1 MVELPD
7 TFFKINMPTMFKKIK
22 IKKIENFL
30 RELENMNNGRED
42 LKRNQTEILE
52 LKCIKPRL

>member
-1 MVELPD
+1 MVELLD
-7 TFFKINMPTMFKKIK
+7 IFFKINMFIMFKKIK

-42 LKRNQTEILE
+42 LKRN
-52 LKCIKPRL
+52 